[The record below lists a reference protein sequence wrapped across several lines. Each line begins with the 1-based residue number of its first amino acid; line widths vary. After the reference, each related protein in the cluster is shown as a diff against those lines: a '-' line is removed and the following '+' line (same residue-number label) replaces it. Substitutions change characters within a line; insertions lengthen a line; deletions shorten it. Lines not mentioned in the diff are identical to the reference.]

1 MNNQDELYHKY
12 LTFTDLMLEDYDPME
27 IAAIM
32 SVIALS
38 MYKTHL
44 DAEGFESIMD
54 RISESRD
61 SVKPFTG
68 GSLLN

>member
-1 MNNQDELYHKY
+1 MNDQDELYRKF

-38 MYKTHL
+38 MYKTYL
-44 DAEGFESIMD
+44 DAEGFEAIID

-61 SVKPFTG
+61 DVKPFSS
-68 GSLLN
+68 GSMLN